1 MKRITLLLLV
11 VTCSILNLYAQ
22 DPLHIYPKLVVGAEP
37 SENLA
42 TPDDYSL
49 FVTKGLLTERV
60 RIAEKG
66 GTFWA
71 DFVFK
76 PSYYLRP
83 LSSVETFIKKN
94 GHLPDVPSAKK
105 VAIDGFDVA
114 DTQRLL
120 LQKIEELTLYIIQQE
135 KRMNLLEKK
144 LQKYNSSK

>member
-11 VTCSILNLYAQ
+11 VTYSILNLYAQ
-22 DPLHIYPKLVVGAEP
+22 DPLHVYPKLVVGAEP
-37 SENLA
+37 SENLS

-49 FVTKGLLTERV
+49 FVTKGVLTERV

-76 PSYYLRP
+76 SDYKLKP
-83 LSSVETFIKKN
+83 LKSVETFIKKN
-94 GHLPDVPSAKK
+94 GHLPDVPSAEK
-105 VAIDGFDVA
+105 VAKEGFDVA

-135 KRMNLLEKK
+135 KRMDLLEKK
-144 LQKYNSSK
+144 LLKNENDK